1 LIIDAGDEVVIK
13 AGDASITLKKNGDI
27 VLKGK
32 NLTTDASGKV
42 SVKAASDLVLKGS
55 KISQN

>member
-1 LIIDAGDEVVIK
+1 VIK

-32 NLTTDASGKV
+32 NLTSDSSGKV

>member
-1 LIIDAGDEVVIK
+1 MIK

-32 NLTTDASGKV
+32 NLTSDASGKV